1 MTLPIV
7 SKPKRRPRGK
17 PWPKGVS
24 GNPGGRPK
32 SEKPPVLEADVRAL
46 ARASG
51 EKSIALL
58 EMIRDDPEAPP
69 AVRCLAANSLLDRGY
84 GRPPQSVD
92 VTATMTETVIR
103 GTARDVLRSRLD
115 RLAARMDEIKGS
127 GLPH

>member
-1 MTLPIV
+1 
-7 SKPKRRPRGK
+7 
-17 PWPKGVS
+17 
-24 GNPGGRPK
+24 
-32 SEKPPVLEADVRAL
+32 VLEADVRAL

-92 VTATMTETVIR
+92 VTATMTETVTR